1 MVFPTDPQWQRDLD
15 YVRKY
20 HEEAANE
27 VRYRSWGTEELLI
40 RCIRKNMPWIRDI
53 IIVLARESQVQ
64 GWMKSLPLTP
74 SHWRENSAGETAGH
88 KEPRVRVVFHKE
100 FIPEEQLPTFNS
112 RAIEMYLHRIP
123 GLSDYFI
130 YGNDD
135 MFPIGALKEEEFF
148 RVAMT
153 SQQTGPCGPC
163 VEAQGTV
170 AASGTGAEMVP
181 CLEWKMMPCNRASSF
196 HQACMNGINFVG
208 REFGRHYTTEWM
220 HLGHNIIPM
229 KKATCERFWQQHEKE
244 MAESVTRFRLAK
256 NFNQYIYSWWQIM
269 AGEYVEYSA
278 PHRYVSTKSDINEIV
293 TAIREAEGLLC
304 INDNEGISDITN
316 LAAIVR
322 NEIAKRL

>member
-53 IIVLARESQVQ
+53 IIILARESQVQ
-64 GWMKSLPLTP
+64 GWMKSLPPRT
-74 SHWRENSAGETAGH
+74 

-148 RVAMT
+148 RAAAG
-153 SQQTGPCGPC
+153 TGPD
-163 VEAQGTV
+163 
-170 AASGTGAEMVP
+170 MVP
-181 CLEWKMMPCNRASSF
+181 CLEWKMMPCNSASSF

-229 KKATCERFWQQHEKE
+229 KKATCERFWQQHKKE

-269 AGEYVEYSA
+269 ACEYVEYSA